1 MLVASAWESTLKV
14 KVMLVPVVSCM
25 SGVVFELILPAPV
38 SETVRVFTPPV
49 TFALGNVHVAPL
61 RLGSPSVTEGGGI
74 GKNSGRRHR
83 KQCGGSEHKAPSSLF
98 DVTSL
103 HINHPR
109 HTKAIRN
116 RPESSIGC
124 R

>member
-61 RLGSPSVTEGGGI
+61 RLGSPSVTEGGVSAKTAAGATASSVAAASTKPQAAFLTLQAFI
-74 GKNSGRRHR
+74 STIPDIR
-83 KQCGGSEHKAPSSLF
+83 KRYVIAPR
-98 DVTSL
+98 V
-103 HINHPR
+103 
-109 HTKAIRN
+109 A
-116 RPESSIGC
+116 
-124 R
+124 